1 MENWQIYLSFIP
13 SIAVILT
20 GVNRL
25 ALGITDEINLRLLP
39 QRNTNKEI
47 IALKVKQ
54 LKRLSIAVT
63 LMYLALSILVMSA
76 LLAGNHILGMMYQ
89 NIPIFVSIS
98 LFFTAIGYLIRFS
111 YASILLLNR
120 QFDGFEKEWLKGP
133 PQSCFQLDEAK
144 GIIFF
149 GKLNNLPQI
158 CPRFE

>member
-47 IALKVKQ
+47 IVLKVKQ
-54 LKRLSIAVT
+54 LKRLSIAAT

-76 LLAGNHILGMMYQ
+76 LLAGNHILGIMYQ

-120 QFDGFEKEWLKGP
+120 QFDEFREE
-133 PQSCFQLDEAK
+133 
-144 GIIFF
+144 
-149 GKLNNLPQI
+149 
-158 CPRFE
+158 R